1 MCADPIEKC
10 TTDSFL
16 VSFFLVCIPRSS
28 TSHVY
33 LMFISSFAGLPL
45 FARHG
50 ILPDDML
57 DEMYLVP
64 PRMHNLMYA
73 FMFGLSAGCSLLEPR
88 DQHEFLEGFRR
99 NEQDVGKGNLSLAM
113 RRAGYLSALNVLFK
127 LSLFL
132 FPRRFEWIV
141 FAQGACTGRL
151 LRTGVAHRPW

>member
-1 MCADPIEKC
+1 
-10 TTDSFL
+10 
-16 VSFFLVCIPRSS
+16 
-28 TSHVY
+28 
-33 LMFISSFAGLPL
+33 MFISSFAGLPL

-151 LRTGVAHRPW
+151 LRTGVVIDRGNSHYSHYSHFSRSHQ